1 MDNRIS
7 VRILKSQQ
15 KKIEQLKINIENSYN
30 KPVSYNKLFIVAIG
44 ELLES
49 LENNPDELD
58 RILEKYMYI

>member
-1 MDNRIS
+1 